1 MDRSPQND
9 AAAPLSGARVLVVED
24 DLILAMDLEMTLTEA
39 GAEIAGFGQTVKE
52 ALALVDGNRI
62 TAAILDIRIGRE
74 TVEPVAR
81 KLADRRIPFI
91 FYSAQVD
98 IDPIR
103 VKWPL
108 SKVISK
114 PARPKTIVA
123 AIAEAVKER
132 GAPS

>member
-1 MDRSPQND
+1 MDRLSEND
-9 AAAPLSGARVLVVED
+9 TAAPLSGARVLLVED
-24 DLILAMDLEMTLTEA
+24 DVILAIDLETTLTEA
-39 GAEIAGFGQTVKE
+39 GAEIAGFGRTVKD

-62 TAAILDIRIGRE
+62 DAAILDIRIGRE

-81 KLADRRIPFI
+81 KLADRHIPFV

-103 VKWPL
+103 ALWPL
-108 SKVISK
+108 SKVVSK
-114 PARPKTIVA
+114 PARPKAIVN

-132 GAPS
+132 GAHM